1 MENLIFRMGFTKNQY
16 IGRLFKKGRGLG
28 QFADLRGRGG
38 GAWQE
43 RGERGVSNDFRGE
56 LKLL

>member
-1 MENLIFRMGFTKNQY
+1 MKNLIFR
-16 IGRLFKKGRGLG
+16 RG
-28 QFADLRGRGG
+28 FADLRG

-56 LKLL
+56 LQLL

>member
-1 MENLIFRMGFTKNQY
+1 MKNLIFRRGFTKNQY
-16 IGRLFKKGRGLG
+16 VGRLFQQRRGLG
-28 QFADLRGRGG
+28 QFADLKGR
-38 GAWQE
+38 AWQE

>member
-1 MENLIFRMGFTKNQY
+1 MKNLIFRRGFTKNQY

-28 QFADLRGRGG
+28 QFSDLKGG
-38 GAWQE
+38 PWQE
-43 RGERGVSNDFRGE
+43 RGERGVSHDFRGE

>member
-1 MENLIFRMGFTKNQY
+1 MKNLIVRREFTKNQY
-16 IGRLFKKGRGLG
+16 IGRLDSLEI
-28 QFADLRGRGG
+28 QG